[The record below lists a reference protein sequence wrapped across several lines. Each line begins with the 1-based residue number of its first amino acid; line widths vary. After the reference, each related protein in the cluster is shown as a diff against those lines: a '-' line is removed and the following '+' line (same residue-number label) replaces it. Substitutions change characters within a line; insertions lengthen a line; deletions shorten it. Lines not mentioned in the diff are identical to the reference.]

1 MRTVL
6 LFSFL
11 TLILTGCNLTKGM
24 GPSGLVQNGC
34 GNHCTSRDYYLPGK
48 GVWADDKPVDKS
60 TIGAGIGTILGVVIT
75 HSSGDPLIISAAAVA
90 GMFLGHEVGATFDKI
105 DHMYLHTIF
114 QQSLTNNSNMQSTTW
129 KHPQKNYVINSLPVN
144 TKGGCREF
152 VTSVQS
158 GNGLKQVRGN
168 ACFINNEWE
177 VMEIY

>member
-1 MRTVL
+1 
-6 LFSFL
+6 
-11 TLILTGCNLTKGM
+11 M

-34 GNHCTSRDYYLPGK
+34 GNHCTSRDYYLPWI

>member
-1 MRTVL
+1 M
-6 LFSFL
+6 
-11 TLILTGCNLTKGM
+11 
-24 GPSGLVQNGC
+24 
-34 GNHCTSRDYYLPGK
+34 
-48 GVWADDKPVDKS
+48 
-60 TIGAGIGTILGVVIT
+60 VIT

>member
-1 MRTVL
+1 
-6 LFSFL
+6 
-11 TLILTGCNLTKGM
+11 M